1 MKVLK
6 VLIIGGGTTGS
17 LIACLLKRSFK
28 ERISIEVWDKS
39 RGIGGRMSTARVGG
53 GKSTLTADLGAQ
65 YISATTDYQVKHKR

>member
-6 VLIIGGGTTGS
+6 VLIIGAGTTGS

-39 RGIGGRMSTARVGG
+39 RGIGGRMSTARVH
-53 GKSTLTADLGAQ
+53 GKSTLTAELGAQ
-65 YISATTDYQVKHKR
+65 YISAARDYQVKHKR

>member
-6 VLIIGGGTTGS
+6 VLIIGAGTTGS

-39 RGIGGRMSTARVGG
+39 RGIGGRMSTARAG
-53 GKSTLTADLGAQ
+53 GKSTLTADLGVQ
-65 YISATTDYQVKHKR
+65 YISATPDYQIKHKR